1 MADSY
6 LSISEIAND
15 VYMTERMRAA
25 ATQQSYLG
33 NTPGI
38 GFDSNPQGLSVLDWV
53 ANNRYVWASSPGW
66 GAAWESALAAHPPES
81 EPDYEPGRDPG
92 VITDGM
98 ILSTVQQ
105 LGGAPAGAETE
116 EITA

>member
-1 MADSY
+1 MADTY
-6 LSISEIAND
+6 LSISEIASD
-15 VYMTERMRAA
+15 KWMHERMMAA

-33 NTPGI
+33 NARLIQPNA
-38 GFDSNPQGLSVLDWV
+38 FQWV
-53 ANNRYVWASSPGW
+53 DNNRYVWASSPGW
-66 GAAWESALAAHPPES
+66 GSAWESALASHPPDT

-105 LGGAPAGAETE
+105 LGGVPIAEVE
-116 EITA
+116 EVEA